1 MAASADEHRTG
12 GGLMAYGSR
21 VVLNERCEQ
30 VVQRVTAA
38 LADQD
43 LVVLAELDLR
53 AAMRTTLDVDIP
65 DQVVL
70 GVASASVAAAALSVE
85 PSLGLLL
92 PMHVVV
98 RAEAPEV
105 TVVEAVDPMVMVAI
119 TGNRLL
125 EPVVADCAARLAA
138 ALHTL

>member
-1 MAASADEHRTG
+1 
-12 GGLMAYGSR
+12 MAYGSR
-21 VVLNERCEQ
+21 VVLNEGCER
-30 VVQRVTAA
+30 VVRRVTAA

-43 LVVLAELDLR
+43 LVVLTELDLR
-53 AAMRTTLDVDIP
+53 AAMQTKLDVAIP

-92 PMHVVV
+92 PVPVVI

-105 TVVEAVDPMVMVAI
+105 TVVEAVDPVVMVAI
-119 TGNRLL
+119 TGDRVL
-125 EPVVADCAARLAA
+125 EPVAADCAARLAA
-138 ALHTL
+138 ALHSL